1 MASSG
6 HIQLA
11 VTGLQDEMIT
21 GSPDITYFQK
31 RFNRHTK
38 FALELM
44 DNTFDGVVDFGST
57 SRCTIQRRGDLIR
70 NIYLRIELPPL
81 NTAPR
86 SSGSVGYC
94 DSVGH
99 SIIEHADLIIG
110 GQTIERITGEYMEIF
125 TEMFVP
131 DSQQF
136 AIRDVVGKTY
146 DRTGLGPASTDHTVT
161 DNFFGTYPR
170 TFIVNLPFYF
180 NRSDSLSIPL
190 CALTRQDVEV
200 EIKFRPLDE
209 VIVTPDATAPME
221 TTVGNVVKASL
232 PVEYVFLGDEEK
244 GLFVKS
250 SLDYV
255 ITQLQ
260 LSRTEMEANLLSKT
274 LRLRF
279 INPVKELYLVIQDKD
294 KAAANVVSPGN
305 DRLNYKNDLNT
316 SNPLH
321 HQLSTLSLK
330 FNNEVMIS
338 GDVAD
343 ALYLHDIEPMNHHS
357 RVPRRLLYNYSFALD
372 PENYLPTGQ
381 VNMSRINNKLLTIN
395 TPSPSKDRDVRVY
408 AKSINILRIRDGL
421 AGLLFIDNN

>member
-1 MASSG
+1 
-6 HIQLA
+6 
-11 VTGLQDEMIT
+11 
-21 GSPDITYFQK
+21 
-31 RFNRHTK
+31 
-38 FALELM
+38 
-44 DNTFDGVVDFGST
+44 
-57 SRCTIQRRGDLIR
+57 
-70 NIYLRIELPPL
+70 
-81 NTAPR
+81 
-86 SSGSVGYC
+86 
-94 DSVGH
+94 
-99 SIIEHADLIIG
+99 
-110 GQTIERITGEYMEIF
+110 MEIF

-136 AIRDVVGKTY
+136 AVRDVVGKTY
-146 DRTGLGPASTDHTVT
+146 KRTGLGPASTVSTVT
-161 DNFFGTYPR
+161 NNFFGTYPR

-200 EIKFRPLDE
+200 EIKFRPLNE
-209 VIVTPDATAPME
+209 VIVTPDATAP
-221 TTVGNVVKASL
+221 TVPTVGNVIQASL

-244 GLFVKS
+244 GLFMNS

-260 LSRTEMEANLLSKT
+260 LSRSVMESGLLSKT

-294 KAAANVVSPGN
+294 KAEANVVSPGN

-316 SNPLH
+316 SNPLY
-321 HQLSTLSLK
+321 HQLSTLSLN

-395 TPSPSKDRDVRVY
+395 TPSPNKDRDVRVY